1 MNIIKKTLL
10 IIGLTGLIFSQEKRS
25 FSFYYGSGFV
35 NANIDGDSSSMVQG
49 DYFGISK
56 NIGILF
62 FNTPFNVGL
71 QFANR
76 GGQQTINLNDFILP
90 GNPPSEERIDF
101 NYEAEFLD
109 LWINATINIG
119 NNSFYLGPV
128 YSMNLSSTMDDLILP
143 AIYDVDVSMFDIIEG
158 NLGLMFGTSWHLF
171 RFVGLSLETYQG
183 LENNDKQRLL
193 SYNLKLS
200 IGL

>member
-1 MNIIKKTLL
+1 M
-10 IIGLTGLIFSQEKRS
+10 
-25 FSFYYGSGFV
+25 
-35 NANIDGDSSSMVQG
+35 
-49 DYFGISK
+49 
-56 NIGILF
+56 
-62 FNTPFNVGL
+62 
-71 QFANR
+71 
-76 GGQQTINLNDFILP
+76 NDFVLP
-90 GNPPSEERIDF
+90 GNPTTEERIDF

-143 AIYDVDVSMFDIIEG
+143 AIYDVDVSMFDIKEG